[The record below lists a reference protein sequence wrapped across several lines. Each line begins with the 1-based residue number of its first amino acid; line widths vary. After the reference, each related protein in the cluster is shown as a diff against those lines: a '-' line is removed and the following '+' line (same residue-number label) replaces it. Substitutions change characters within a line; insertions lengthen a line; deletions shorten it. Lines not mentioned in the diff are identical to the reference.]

1 MNETGLYFDKTA
13 VRYRTILKNVYIWM
27 TMGLAVTGLVA
38 WYTANSP
45 AMLQILFGNGILPML
60 LLIIGTFVVVAV
72 LSSRIMTMSVG
83 AAVGSF
89 TLYAV
94 LNGLMLSSVFLAYT
108 RTTIAQAFF
117 VSAGMFGA
125 MSLWATITKKDLSGW
140 GHYLFMGLIGLI
152 ITGIVSIFVHARAFQ
167 VMYSLIGVV
176 LFTLLTAYD
185 TQQIKKMS
193 DAAGSAV
200 AEDDFVRLSIMGA
213 LKLYLDFINIF
224 LFLLRLFRSR

>member
-108 RTTIAQAFF
+108 KTTIAQAFF

-125 MSLWATITKKDLSGW
+125 MSLWAAITKKDLSGW

-152 ITGIVSIFVHARAFQ
+152 ITGIVSIFVHAQAFQ
-167 VMYSLIGVV
+167 IMYSLIGVV

-193 DAAGSAV
+193 DAAGSTV

-224 LFLLRLFRSR
+224 LFLLRLFRPR